1 MQKINLAIRRSKG
14 FTLVEL
20 MFVLAFIGV
29 LAALGIPQ
37 IRGMMIEGRIE
48 PTGKDIINVTNTMRA
63 AANSS
68 GSPTPYLNLG
78 AAAAATAAFANAAN
92 GKALSLTVAGAGAA
106 ATVQHQIGA
115 SNSQVGVLVAA
126 NPNAGDSFDVTF
138 PTVSKS
144 ACPGLATN
152 INRAASAIQVNGV
165 VVKPFNG
172 AYNGAAA
179 ENACVAGDNN
189 TFIFTFGT

>member
-1 MQKINLAIRRSKG
+1 MQKINLSIRRSRG

-20 MFVLAFIGV
+20 MFVLAAIGI
-29 LAALGIPQ
+29 LAAISIPQ
-37 IRGMMIEGRIE
+37 IRGIMIEGRIE

-68 GSPTPYLNLG
+68 GSPTPYVNLG
-78 AAAAATAAFANAAN
+78 AAAAATAAFANAAT
-92 GKALSLTVAGAGAA
+92 GKALSLTTAGAGNA
-106 ATVQHQIGA
+106 ATVQHSLGA
-115 SNSQVGVLVAA
+115 SNSQVTVAVAA
-126 NPNAGDSFDVTF
+126 NPNNGDSFDVTL

-144 ACPGLATN
+144 ACPGLATS
-152 INRAASAIQVNGV
+152 INRAASMITVNGV

-179 ENACVAGDNN
+179 DNACVAGDNN
-189 TFIFTFGT
+189 TYIFTFGT